1 MNPIR
6 LFGSFKGRIGRAS
19 FWFGMI
25 LLAAISPFSLAT
37 VLSDNPFE
45 KALQVVHDFGLAG
58 LGWSLL
64 LLIGVAALMT
74 KRLHDR
80 DRSGVYA
87 AAFYLPAAVAALLYF
102 FGGQPWAANIAKW
115 STWITAFAGTA
126 GVWFLVQL
134 GFFPGT
140 NGANKYGADPDA
152 D

>member
-1 MNPIR
+1 MNPFR
-6 LFGSFKGRIGRAS
+6 LLGSFRGRIGRGS

-25 LLAAISPFSLAT
+25 LLAAISPFSIGT
-37 VLSDNPFE
+37 VLSDNPFQ
-45 KALQVVHDFGLAG
+45 KALSLVNQLGVAG

-80 DRSGVYA
+80 GRSGIYA

-102 FGGQPWAANIAKW
+102 FGNSSMVANIAKW

-126 GVWFLVQL
+126 GIWFLFQL
-134 GFFPGT
+134 GFFPGEE
-140 NGANKYGADPDA
+140 GANKYGPDPDA
-152 D
+152 